1 MQVVFNEAVKQL
13 ESDTPVVVAT
23 VIGTKGSTPQKP
35 GSKLLVRTDGSGVGT
50 LGGGCVEGDIWFA
63 ASELLKSGGT
73 AEYREY
79 ELNED
84 LAAEDGLICG
94 GTMFFLIDPVYEPGE
109 YLDFAKEIEDAY
121 TGGDAVALA
130 SLIRG
135 GSGSPATI
143 GAKMFIRQDGSTVGS
158 LGSPELD
165 EGAIEEAFELM
176 VHGKN
181 KYVVTGSGAEY
192 FIEAYTTPPQLV
204 LCGGGHVSKSIAPL
218 AKTLGFRVFVTDDR
232 EEFANADRFPE
243 ADIIVAKKPEDALGE
258 LPVNPNTFI
267 IVATRGHRYDNV
279 ALAAAARTS
288 AKYVGLLGSRRK
300 IILIYED
307 LLRMGISNERIREL
321 RAPIGL
327 GHRCAHARR
336 DRSEHHVGSADVP
349 AGRHWQRDEAR
360 RAPDEPHRGEA
371 RRGGACGRLGD
382 ARHFS
387 HSHSRRRVTPDGAAQ
402 ARCCL
407 GAALHSLS
415 TR

>member
-35 GSKLLVRTDGSGVGT
+35 GSKLLVRNDGSGVGT

-63 ASELLKSGGT
+63 ASELLNSGGG

-109 YLDFAKEIEDAY
+109 YLDFAKEIDDAY
-121 TGGDAVALA
+121 KGGNAVALA
-130 SLIRG
+130 SLVRG
-135 GSGSPATI
+135 GSGSAASI

-158 LGSPELD
+158 LGSPDLD
-165 EGAIEEAFELM
+165 EGAKDEAFELM
-176 VHGKN
+176 THGKN
-181 KYVVTGSGAEY
+181 KYVVTGNGAEY
-192 FIEAYTTPPQLV
+192 FVEAYTTPPQLV

-243 ADIIVAKKPEDALGE
+243 ADIIIAKKPEDALSE
-258 LPVNPNTFI
+258 LPINPNTFI

-288 AKYVGLLGSRRK
+288 AKYVGLLGSKRK

-307 LLRMGISNERIREL
+307 LMQMGISRERIREL

-327 GHRCAHARR
+327 DIGARTPEEIAVSIM
-336 DRSEHHVGSADVP
+336 SEVLMF
-349 AGRHWQRDEAR
+349 
-360 RAPDEPHRGEA
+360 
-371 RRGGACGRLGD
+371 RLGGTGSVMKLEE
-382 ARHFS
+382 RLMTRIEEKH
-387 HSHSRRRVTPDGAAQ
+387 GAAV
-402 ARCCL
+402 AV
-407 GAALHSLS
+407 AD
-415 TR
+415 